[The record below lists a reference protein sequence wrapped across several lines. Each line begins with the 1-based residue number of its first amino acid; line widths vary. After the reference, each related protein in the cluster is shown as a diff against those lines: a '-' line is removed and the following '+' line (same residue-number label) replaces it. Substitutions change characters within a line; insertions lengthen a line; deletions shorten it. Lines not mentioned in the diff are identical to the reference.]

1 MVLHYLTDE
10 DLEDFNVLVINLIKV
25 KKADK
30 AEILSKR
37 KLSLVLQ
44 EVEDFEGDL
53 YDKAAVLL
61 SGLVKAHAF
70 ASGNRRTA
78 FVATKEFVTLN
89 KGKFKILDDPS
100 YAKVMQGVR
109 ENYYSHSELKDW
121 IKNGKIK
128 KFERQ
133 D

>member
-1 MVLHYLTDE
+1 MTFKYLSE
-10 DLEDFNVLVINLIKV
+10 EELEDFNVLVINLIKV

-37 KLSLVLQ
+37 KLSSVLD
-44 EVEDFEGDL
+44 EVKEFEGDL
-53 YDKAAVLL
+53 YDKAVILL
-61 SGLVKAHAF
+61 QGLVKSHAF

-89 KGKFKILDDPS
+89 KGKFKILDDPT

-128 KFERQ
+128 KFER
-133 D
+133 